1 MNFNKRT
8 HNCGEL
14 RINEAGQNVVL
25 NGWANVARDLGNL
38 IFIDLRDRWGITQI
52 VIEPDSNPEA
62 AKIGQQI
69 RSEFVLSVSGIVRKR
84 ENPNDKI
91 PTGLIE
97 ILISEIQILNQ
108 SELPPFHITG
118 DSEVGEDLRLKYRFL
133 DLRRQRLQNNML
145 VRSKLYQITHSYFY
159 DNDFIEIETPVLMK
173 STPEGARDFLVPSRL
188 HKGNFYALPQSPQ
201 IFKQILMVSGYER
214 YMQIVK
220 CFRDED
226 LRSDRQP
233 EFTQIDVEMSFVNQD
248 DIIELTEGFIKRIWK
263 EILNVDITA
272 PFQRLSYKDAMENYG
287 SDKPDLRFDMKI
299 KSINEIVANSEFKV
313 FKDILESDGQIA
325 LINAKGCASYSRK
338 QIDELT
344 NFAKK
349 YGAKGLAWIKLIDG
363 EIKSPIAKFLTEKE
377 LKEISEIA
385 NLEEGDLLLISSDTW
400 NKSLTILGA
409 LRLEIAKKQG
419 ILEKAKNN
427 YSFLWVVDFPLF
439 EKAEDSDEYYSM
451 HHPFTSPK
459 TDSLDMLEKDPYSA
473 NAIAHDLVINGHEVG
488 GGSIRIH
495 DKSIQ
500 EKMFKLLGLS
510 DEEANEKFGFLL
522 DALKYGAP
530 PHGGIAF
537 GLDRLVMI
545 LTGID
550 NIRDV
555 IAFPKTTTGAS
566 LMEGSPSNVS
576 ESQLSELGLKLDL
589 KKSADS

>member
-14 RINEAGQNVVL
+14 RAENAGSNVVL
-25 NGWANVARDLGNL
+25 NGWAHVSRDLGNL
-38 IFIDLRDRWGITQI
+38 IFIDLRDRWGITQV
-52 VIEPDSNPEA
+52 VIEPENNPEA
-62 AKIGQQI
+62 AKIGSQV
-69 RSEFVLSVSGIVRKR
+69 RSEFVLSVSGKVRKR
-84 ENPNDKI
+84 ENPNEKI

-97 ILISEIQILNQ
+97 VLCDEITILNK

-118 DSEVGEDLRLKYRFL
+118 DGDVGEDLRLKYRFL
-133 DLRRQRLQNNML
+133 DLRRQKLQKNML
-145 VRSKLYQITHSYFY
+145 VRNELYQVTHNYFHE
-159 DNDFIEIETPVLMK
+159 NEFVEIETPVLMK

-233 EFTQIDVEMSFVNQD
+233 EFTQIDVEMSFVDQD
-248 DIIELTEGFIKRIWK
+248 DVINLTEGFIKRIWK
-263 EILNVDITA
+263 DILDIDIET
-272 PFQRLSYKDAMENYG
+272 PFKKLSYREAMQNYG
-287 SDKPDLRFDMKI
+287 SDKPDLRFDMKL
-299 KSINEIVANSEFKV
+299 KSINNAVKNSEFKV
-313 FKDILESDGQIA
+313 FKDTLENGGEIAIL
-325 LINAKGCASYSRK
+325 NAKGCAAYSRK

-349 YGAKGLAWIKLIDG
+349 YGAKGLAWIKMQEG
-363 EIKSPIAKFLTEKE
+363 EIKSPIAKFLSEDE
-377 LKEISEIA
+377 LKSISEIA
-385 NLEEGDLLLISSDTW
+385 GLEDGDLILISSDSWTRAY
-400 NKSLTILGA
+400 TILGA
-409 LRLEIAKKQG
+409 LRLEIAKKEG
-419 ILEKAKNN
+419 ILDDVKDKYA
-427 YSFLWVVDFPLF
+427 FLWVVDFPLF
-439 EKAEDSDEYYSM
+439 EKDEDSGEYFAM
-451 HHPFTSPK
+451 HHPFTSPHPDDLSK
-459 TDSLDMLEKDPYSA
+459 LDENPFECR
-473 NAIAHDLVINGHEVG
+473 AIAHDIVINGHEVG

-495 DKSIQ
+495 DKEIQ
-500 EKMFKLLGLS
+500 SKMFNTLGLS
-510 DEEANEKFGFLL
+510 KEEAEEKFGFLL
-522 DALKYGAP
+522 DALKFGAP

-576 ESQLSELGLKLDL
+576 ENQLAELGLKLNL
-589 KKSADS
+589 NKE

>member
-14 RINEAGQNVVL
+14 RAENAGSNVVL
-25 NGWANVARDLGNL
+25 NGWAHVSRDLGNL
-38 IFIDLRDRWGITQI
+38 IFIDLRDRWGITQV
-52 VIEPDSNPEA
+52 VIEPENNPEA
-62 AKIGQQI
+62 AKIGSQV
-69 RSEFVLSVSGIVRKR
+69 RSEFVLSVSGKVRKR
-84 ENPNDKI
+84 ENPNEKI

-97 ILISEIQILNQ
+97 VLCDEITILNK

-118 DSEVGEDLRLKYRFL
+118 DGDVGEDLRLKYRFL
-133 DLRRQRLQNNML
+133 DLRRQKLQKNML
-145 VRSKLYQITHSYFY
+145 VRNELYQVTHNYFHE
-159 DNDFIEIETPVLMK
+159 NEFVEIETPVLMK

-233 EFTQIDVEMSFVNQD
+233 EFTQIDVEMSFVDQD
-248 DIIELTEGFIKRIWK
+248 DVINLTEGFIKRIWK
-263 EILNVDITA
+263 DILDIDIET
-272 PFQRLSYKDAMENYG
+272 PFKKLSYREAMQNYG
-287 SDKPDLRFDMKI
+287 SDKPDLRFDMKL
-299 KSINEIVANSEFKV
+299 KSINNAVKNSEFKV
-313 FKDILESDGQIA
+313 FKDTLENGGEIAIL
-325 LINAKGCASYSRK
+325 NAKGCAAYSRK

-349 YGAKGLAWIKLIDG
+349 YGAKGLAWIKMQEG
-363 EIKSPIAKFLTEKE
+363 EIKSPIAKFLSEDE
-377 LKEISEIA
+377 LKSISEIA
-385 NLEEGDLLLISSDTW
+385 GLEDGDLILISSDSWTRAY
-400 NKSLTILGA
+400 TILGA
-409 LRLEIAKKQG
+409 LRLEIAKKEG
-419 ILEKAKNN
+419 ILDDVKDKYA
-427 YSFLWVVDFPLF
+427 FLWVVDFPLF
-439 EKAEDSDEYYSM
+439 EKDEDSGEYFAM
-451 HHPFTSPK
+451 HHPFTSPHPDDLSK
-459 TDSLDMLEKDPYSA
+459 LDENPFECR
-473 NAIAHDLVINGHEVG
+473 AIAHDIVINGHEVG

-495 DKSIQ
+495 DKEIQ
-500 EKMFKLLGLS
+500 SKMFNTLGLS
-510 DEEANEKFGFLL
+510 KEEAEEKFGFLL
-522 DALKYGAP
+522 DALKFGAP

-576 ESQLSELGLKLDL
+576 ENQLAELGLKLHL
-589 KKSADS
+589 NKE